1 MGTSRRTVT
10 KKSTNPYLVLTTFLI
25 TWNTFKSM
33 INNVT
38 KLPHVPVKTPNLEK
52 VRLIFS
58 NSFLHSNRNNV
69 KRFLSWNK
77 NHLYR
82 LNHQDEFHR
91 VQHWIVR
98 QSFIV
103 SSHEATGEFAN
114 FKVESE
120 KWHSQKIDNKR
131 ERKVRKK
138 ENLCEWWSNFTRFA
152 CLQHFT
158 FLFNVSIMS
167 I

>member
-1 MGTSRRTVT
+1 M
-10 KKSTNPYLVLTTFLI
+10 LTTFLKVSI
-25 TWNTFKSM
+25 IFKNFK
-33 INNVT
+33 IIVP
-38 KLPHVPVKTPNLEK
+38 KLTHVPSKTPKLEK

-77 NHLYR
+77 NHFYR

-103 SSHEATGEFAN
+103 SSHQATGEFAN
-114 FKVESE
+114 FEVESE
-120 KWHSQKIDNKR
+120 KWHSQKIDNKQER
-131 ERKVRKK
+131 EKSEKK